1 LRHTSLKKNKTDNV
15 EPAAENSLRYFVAL
29 TAAIDDT
36 IKPFL
41 AAEERVTEEIEKMY
55 RARCKLVQLQVT
67 R

>member
-15 EPAAENSLRYFVAL
+15 ESAADIPLRYFVAL
-29 TAAIDDT
+29 TAAIDNA

-55 RARCKLVQLQVT
+55 RARRKLMQLQVAL
-67 R
+67 